1 MEIAVS
7 VDPFT
12 VKHIFYL
19 FLCLGSL
26 KAHLWEMETVV
37 DCFYHN
43 IKTRIINLH
52 TPPDTPTKVRMFLK
66 NYMNYNGWILYHL
79 MWRF

>member
-26 KAHLWEMETVV
+26 KAHLWEMETVE
-37 DCFYHN
+37 FYLW
-43 IKTRIINLH
+43 IAFII
-52 TPPDTPTKVRMFLK
+52 T
-66 NYMNYNGWILYHL
+66 
-79 MWRF
+79 